1 MTYMFD
7 VNQGRYATKA
17 VQNKI
22 PLELQQFLWLIID
35 CRKVA
40 GDRLDCLQVFELRS
54 DHEHQLVCN
63 TQDYPP
69 LQLEYKFKLNSK
81 EEITCKVW
89 LVDSGEYATMLLPSD
104 Y

>member
-1 MTYMFD
+1 MFD
-7 VNQGRYATKA
+7 VNQRRYATKA
-17 VQNKI
+17 VQNTI
-22 PLELQQFLWLIID
+22 PFELQQFLGLIID
-35 CRKVA
+35 FRKA
-40 GDRLDCLQVFELRS
+40 TGGQLDYLQVFELKS
-54 DHEHQLVCN
+54 DREYQLVCN
-63 TQDYPP
+63 IQECPP